1 MTAESRTPAGQEGMN
16 LGMVRVR
23 NLGVGAL
30 AALLATTSLPPS
42 AMAQAAQATRPAQ
55 APAAAQAAPAQ
66 TQPAQAQPAPGTGA
80 DLGVAEPEGIA
91 EGVAASVND
100 DIITSYDLRQRM
112 LLLIAT
118 TGVRPTEQTLPQIER
133 EALRSLVDERLQ
145 MQELR
150 RVEVEVEDRE
160 VDQELAALAKDA
172 NLTVEQLTQ
181 QLAAQGINIST
192 LREQLRAEA
201 GWRYF
206 IRGRYGSRLRIGEDQ
221 VKAALARINAQSSK
235 PQYLVG
241 EILIDPNRVGG
252 INEAVA
258 GAQQLIT
265 QMGQGAPF
273 TAVARQFS
281 AAPSAASGGDA
292 GWLSSGEVA
301 PELEQALSQMRPGQL
316 SQPIQTRDGVYIV
329 LLRQKREG
337 AGATLVNLRQVAL
350 RLPADAKEP
359 DVQAAQKKLEGL
371 RSQITGCADLQA
383 KAAAV
388 QGAVASDL
396 GEAEVGDLAPQFR
409 QAAETLQ
416 PNQVSAPIRTSAGLH
431 LVAVC
436 GKRQGGVNLP
446 TADQVENR
454 LFGQQLSMISRRY
467 LRDLRS
473 AATIESR

>member
-1 MTAESRTPAGQEGMN
+1 MTAESQARADQEGMSSR
-16 LGMVRVR
+16 MVRVR
-23 NLGVGAL
+23 NLGVSAL
-30 AALLATTSLPPS
+30 AALLTAVSLPAS
-42 AMAQAAQATRPAQ
+42 ALAQAAQPQ
-55 APAAAQAAPAQ
+55 APA
-66 TQPAQAQPAPGTGA
+66 TGA

-118 TGVRPTEQTLPQIER
+118 TGVRPTDETLPQIER
-133 EALRSLVDERLQ
+133 QALRSLVDERLQ
-145 MQELR
+145 LQELR
-150 RVEVEVEDRE
+150 RLEVEVEDRE
-160 VDQELAALAKDA
+160 IDQELAGLAREA
-172 NLTVEQLTQ
+172 NLSVEQLTS
-181 QLAAQGINIST
+181 QLASQGINIST
-192 LREQLRAEA
+192 LREQLRAEV

-221 VKAALARINAQSSK
+221 VKAALARINAQAAK
-235 PQYLVG
+235 PQYLIG

-252 INEAVA
+252 VNEALT
-258 GAQQLIT
+258 GAQQLIA

-281 AAPSAASGGDA
+281 AAPTAASGGDA
-292 GWLSSGEVA
+292 GWMSSGEVA

-316 SQPIQTRDGVYIV
+316 SQPIQTRDGIYIL
-329 LLRQKREG
+329 LLREKREG
-337 AGATLVNLRQVAL
+337 AGATLVNLKQVAV
-350 RLPADAKEP
+350 RLPAEARDS
-359 DVQAAQKKLEGL
+359 DLQAAQRKLEGL
-371 RSQITGCADLQA
+371 RSQITGCGDIES
-383 KAAAV
+383 KASAV

-396 GEAEVGDLAPQFR
+396 GEAEINDLAPQFR

-416 PNQVSAPIRTSAGLH
+416 TNQVSAPIRTAAGLH

-454 LFGQQLSMISRRY
+454 IFGQQLSMISRRY

>member
-1 MTAESRTPAGQEGMN
+1 MTAESEARADQEGMSSR
-16 LGMVRVR
+16 MVRVR
-23 NLGVGAL
+23 NLGVSAL
-30 AALLATTSLPPS
+30 AALLTAVSLPAS
-42 AMAQAAQATRPAQ
+42 ALAQAAQP
-55 APAAAQAAPAQ
+55 
-66 TQPAQAQPAPGTGA
+66 QPPTTGA

-118 TGVRPTEQTLPQIER
+118 TGVRPTDETLPQIER
-133 EALRSLVDERLQ
+133 QALRSLVDERLQ
-145 MQELR
+145 LQELR
-150 RVEVEVEDRE
+150 RLEVEVEDRE
-160 VDQELAALAKDA
+160 IDQELAALAKEA
-172 NLTVEQLTQ
+172 NLSVEQLTS
-181 QLAAQGINIST
+181 QLASQGINIST
-192 LREQLRAEA
+192 LREQLRAEV

-221 VKAALARINAQSSK
+221 VKAALARINAQAAK
-235 PQYLVG
+235 PQYLIG

-252 INEAVA
+252 VNEALT
-258 GAQQLIT
+258 GAQQLIA

-281 AAPSAASGGDA
+281 AAPTAASGGDA
-292 GWLSSGEVA
+292 GWMSSGEVA

-316 SQPIQTRDGVYIV
+316 SQPIQTRDGIYIL
-329 LLRQKREG
+329 LLREKREG
-337 AGATLVNLRQVAL
+337 AGATLVNLKQVAV
-350 RLPADAKEP
+350 RLPAEAK
-359 DVQAAQKKLEGL
+359 DTDLQAAQRKLEGL
-371 RSQITGCADLQA
+371 RSQIAGCSDIES
-383 KAAAV
+383 KASAV

-396 GEAEVGDLAPQFR
+396 GEAEINDLAPQFR

-416 PNQVSAPIRTSAGLH
+416 TNQVSAPIRTAAGLH

-454 LFGQQLSMISRRY
+454 IFGQQLSMISRRY